1 MISPSTLIKIHCAAQ
16 QRFPLDCTSA
26 MMAKL
31 STTILNTN
39 MNHFVL
45 TDLPLWTKLD
55 LEPTTKIGLAT
66 TLKAGL

>member
-1 MISPSTLIKIHCAAQ
+1 
-16 QRFPLDCTSA
+16 

-45 TDLPLWTKLD
+45 TDLPLRTKLD